1 MTVKLTF
8 AAEVKDTEDIRGLR
22 EQIGMCFEELGDVRL
37 TGVYM
42 VDGSTP
48 QKAEYGA
55 YGRVMLTDGGYE
67 ELIKRFGRE
76 KVDELIDRL
85 SWKLHQKNYKFK
97 DHYAVIVEWIEEEKL
112 HPIGE
117 ARNAGS
123 RGRLPLQENGN
134 AQSFDVDEFYAAAVR
149 GAIGDA

>member
-8 AAEVKDTEDIRGLR
+8 SAEVKDTEDIRGLR

-55 YGRVMLTDGGYE
+55 YGKVLLTDGGYR
-67 ELIKRFGRE
+67 ELVARFGRDR
-76 KVDELIDRL
+76 VDRFIDRL

-97 DHYAVIVEWIEEEKL
+97 DHYAVIVEWIEEESNTS
-112 HPIGE
+112 
-117 ARNAGS
+117 AA
-123 RGRLPLQENGN
+123 N
-134 AQSFDVDEFYAAAVR
+134 AQSFDVDEFFNAAVKR
-149 GAIGDA
+149 GVDGDA

>member
-1 MTVKLTF
+1 MRVRLVF
-8 AAEVKDTEDIRGLR
+8 SADVKDTEDIRGLR
-22 EQIGMCFEELGDVRL
+22 EQVGMCFEGLGDARL
-37 TGVYM
+37 VGIFQVEDGVELKSER
-42 VDGSTP
+42 G
-48 QKAEYGA
+48 KYGK
-55 YGRVMLTDGGYE
+55 VMLTDGGYE
-67 ELIKRFGRE
+67 ELIKRFGCE
-76 KVDELIDRL
+76 KVDEFIDRL

-123 RGRLPLQENGN
+123 RGRLPLQESGN